1 MILQRRLGAALLSI
15 AAVAV
20 WFLLAPSQNSS
31 GTRDFSSYIA
41 TALANYETNNA
52 TTQGAPQ
59 QQVVNGW
66 ITKDLLTVLARQQ
79 NVALSPDGAPRDNR
93 IPAELLLVVLGL
105 ALIIRTTGE
114 TASRQSASPTAGD
127 PTPPTEPGNPE
138 LP

>member
-31 GTRDFSSYIA
+31 GTRDFSSDIA

-114 TASRQSASPTAGD
+114 TASRPSASPTAGD